1 MDLYVKTIA
10 CVLIGVVLCLCLNG
24 KGKEISLVLALLICV
39 TVIGAGFSYLST
51 VLSFF
56 GRLQQ
61 LIGLDNDLL
70 RILLKAVGVAIMGE
84 IAGLI
89 CADAGQASL
98 GKAVQLLTSA
108 VILWIS
114 LPLYTQIL
122 SLIEEL
128 LTGI

>member
-1 MDLYVKTIA
+1 MDLYVKAIA
-10 CVLIGVVLCLCLNG
+10 CVLIGVVLCLCLCG
-24 KGKEISLVLALLICV
+24 KGKEISIILALLICV
-39 TVIGAGFSYLST
+39 MVIGAGFSYLSS
-51 VLSFF
+51 VFSFF

-70 RILLKAVGVAIMGE
+70 NILLKAVGVAIMGE

-89 CADAGQASL
+89 CTDAGQASL
-98 GKAVQLLTSA
+98 GKAVQLLTSG

-114 LPLYTQIL
+114 LPLYSQIL

>member
-1 MDLYVKTIA
+1 MDIYVKAIA
-10 CVLIGVVLCLCLNG
+10 CALVGVVLCLCLYG
-24 KGKEISLVLALLICV
+24 KGKEISLLLSILICV
-39 TVIGAGFSYLST
+39 MVIGVGFSYLSS
-51 VLSFF
+51 VFSFF
-56 GRLQQ
+56 ANLQQ

-70 RILLKAVGVAIMGE
+70 NILLKAVGVAVMGE
-84 IAGLI
+84 IAVLV
-89 CADAGQASL
+89 CSDAGQASL

-122 SLIEEL
+122 TLIEEL